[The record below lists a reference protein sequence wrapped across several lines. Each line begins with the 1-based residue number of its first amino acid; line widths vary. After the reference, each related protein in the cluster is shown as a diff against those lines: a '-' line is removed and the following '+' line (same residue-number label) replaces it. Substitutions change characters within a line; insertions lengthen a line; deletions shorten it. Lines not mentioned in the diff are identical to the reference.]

1 MNQKSP
7 EIAAPSKQ
15 HIAMGLEDAAF
26 HKDAAVT
33 EEVPL
38 TLLIELK
45 QQFGQV
51 ARHFHVYTSVSP
63 GRGREETDNDLR
75 VCQFKKVKSKRLLFL
90 LFGSVIPNI

>member
-1 MNQKSP
+1 MLSSREKKPHLQVVNQQSP

-15 HIAMGLEDAAF
+15 HITVGLEDTTF
-26 HKDAAVT
+26 DKDAAVT

-51 ARHFHVYTSVSP
+51 ARHLHVYTTVSP
-63 GRGREETDNDLR
+63 ARKREER
-75 VCQFKKVKSKRLLFL
+75 VYSKRLILDFFVL
-90 LFGSVIPNI
+90 